1 MASSERSKSSQNRT
15 KDYKN
20 HVWYVADAAH

>member
-1 MASSERSKSSQNRT
+1 MASSEWSKSSQNRT

-20 HVWYVADAAH
+20 PVWHVADAAL